1 MNEVKNLL
9 TMKRIILLAAM
20 LVFACMTAN
29 AQLIWEDRFEYA
41 PDSKLEGQGGWE
53 LGTGK
58 WTSGFSPKV
67 VDRKIKYSGYA
78 GSESGCIRIGGT
90 GVNRLTYRTIDKE
103 GLTKGAL
110 YVAMIVNLESV
121 DGTRDFITLDAGT
134 GDSPRVKIFVRKAG
148 SGFSLGASASS
159 PDEATFTPGLAFR
172 TTHLVVMKYLFVE
185 PEKGAKVDCN
195 DKIVLYVN
203 PLPDLAE
210 SKQLPV
216 RFVAQR
222 SEKAADIKDIKAIN
236 IRQSG
241 VAGHIC
247 GMRVARSWNAAVKE
261 N

>member
-1 MNEVKNLL
+1 
-9 TMKRIILLAAM
+9 MKKTILSAVLLALAY
-20 LVFACMTAN
+20 MTAN

-41 PDSKLEGQGGWE
+41 PDSRLEGQGGWE

-58 WTSGFSPKV
+58 WTSGYSPKV
-67 VDRKIKYSGYA
+67 VDKTLTYPGYI
-78 GSESGCIRIGGT
+78 GSDSRCVWIGNT
-90 GVNRLTYRTIDKE
+90 GVNRLTYKTIDKD
-103 GLTKGAL
+103 GLTKGAV
-110 YVAMIVNLESV
+110 YVAMLINLDSV
-121 DGTRDFITLDAGT
+121 DGTRDFITFDSGT
-134 GDSPRVKIFVRKAG
+134 GNSPKVKIFVRKAG

-203 PLPDLAE
+203 PLPELAE

-216 RFVAQR
+216 RFVSSR
-222 SEKAADIKDIKAIN
+222 SEKAADIKSIKAVN

-247 GMRVARSWNAAVKE
+247 GMRVAKSWNAAVKE

>member
-1 MNEVKNLL
+1 
-9 TMKRIILLAAM
+9 MKRILLLA
-20 LVFACMTAN
+20 VISIFACMTAN

-134 GDSPRVKIFVRKAG
+134 GDSPRVKVFVRKAG
-148 SGFSLGASASS
+148 SGFSIGASMSV
-159 PDEATFTPGLAFR
+159 PDEATFSRGLAFK
-172 TTHLVVMKYLFVE
+172 TPHLIVLKYLFEE
-185 PEKGAKVDCN
+185 PDKGAKVDFN

-203 PLPDLAE
+203 PVPELAE
-210 SKQLPV
+210 SKQLAV
-216 RFVAQR
+216 RHEAKR
-222 SEKAADIKDIKAIN
+222 SDKHPDTRRVNAVN
-236 IRQSG
+236 IRQCG
-241 VAGHIC
+241 VAGNIC
-247 GMRVARSWNAAVKE
+247 GMRVARSWDAAVKK

>member
-1 MNEVKNLL
+1 
-9 TMKRIILLAAM
+9 M

-41 PDSKLEGQGGWE
+41 PDSRLEGQGGWE

-58 WTSGFSPKV
+58 WTSGYSPKV
-67 VDRKIKYSGYA
+67 VDKKLTYPGYV
-78 GSESGCIRIGGT
+78 SSDSKCVWFGGT
-90 GVNRLTYRTIDKE
+90 GVNRLTYRTIDSD
-103 GLTKGAL
+103 GVTKGAV
-110 YVAMIVNLESV
+110 YVAMLVNLDSV
-121 DGTRDFITLDAGT
+121 DGTRDFITFDSGT
-134 GDSPRVKIFVRKAG
+134 GNSPKVKIFVRKAG

-172 TTHLVVMKYLFVE
+172 TTHLVVLKYLFVE

-195 DKIVLYVN
+195 DKVVLYVN

-216 RFVAQR
+216 RFVSKR
-222 SEKAADIKDIKAIN
+222 SEKAADMKSIKAVN
-236 IRQSG
+236 IRQCG

-247 GMRVARSWNAAVKE
+247 GIRVAKSWNAAVKE